1 MGGLT
6 VLILYINSGLGYR
19 RHPLDVVQ
27 RFVHILVKASNSDE
41 LHCFFLCLEGF
52 AAFALLVLLVSCR
65 AFASVITH
73 IPSLEPVGVTSRSVD
88 REALSGNCICL
99 LHGIIS
105 PLR

>member
-1 MGGLT
+1 MD
-6 VLILYINSGLGYR
+6 I
-19 RHPLDVVQ
+19 VQ

-41 LHCFFLCLEGF
+41 LRCSFLCLEGF
-52 AAFALLVLLVSCR
+52 AASALLILLVSCR
-65 AFASVITH
+65 AFVSVITH
-73 IPSLEPVGVTSRSVD
+73 IPSLEPVGVASQSVD